1 MQNLKVKILI
11 ENVDGHDNIGI
22 FLAIISARG
31 TKFDTKVDV
40 HMTFLAKIV
49 TINDGRHNRLPI
61 GIRSARGTKH
71 GMKTFK
77 RKDDLYSHHLYQTI
91 VI

>member
-1 MQNLKVKILI
+1 M
-11 ENVDGHDNIGI
+11 DGHDNIGI

-40 HMTFLAKIV
+40 HMTFLLLVLVKIV

-61 GIRSARGTKH
+61 SQVHVLEVLEEPNMA
-71 GMKTFK
+71 
-77 RKDDLYSHHLYQTI
+77 
-91 VI
+91 